1 MKEELML
8 NVATIGTNFIVD
20 WFLKSV
26 QDNQG
31 IRCCAMYT
39 RKKEH
44 AEKLAEKYHIEMIYT
59 DLDEMLSNPEIDIIY
74 IASPNSLHYTYA
86 EKALTAGKHVFCEKP
101 LVSDNEQCAKLY
113 ELAEK
118 KQRFLF
124 EAIVTLHAPN
134 YHLIRE
140 YLLKLGDIKLIQ
152 SNFSQ
157 YSSRYDAYLRGENPN
172 VFSPEFSGG
181 CLGRY
186 QAFTA
191 FTLLSVSSGC
201 RNNVPT
207 IQTWVPT
214 ALIPAAAA
222 SFVTGIILPLSL
234 VQKTVRA
241 HVSRRFREPKVRS
254 HCIHSQANVPVLL
267 SMTAAARRPV
277 NLPSNRKIMH
287 STMRSKNLFWI
298 INENDLSAYRALS
311 QESKDVMQ
319 VYETLRKGAHI
330 HFSDDEK

>member
-1 MKEELML
+1 ML

-172 VFSPEFSGG
+172 VFSPEFFRR

-186 QAFTA
+186 RHLLPSLYCRSLRAAETMC
-191 FTLLSVSSGC
+191 LLSKPG
-201 RNNVPT
+201 
-207 IQTWVPT
+207 
-214 ALIPAAAA
+214 
-222 SFVTGIILPLSL
+222 
-234 VQKTVRA
+234 
-241 HVSRRFREPKVRS
+241 
-254 HCIHSQANVPVLL
+254 SQ
-267 SMTAAARRPV
+267 R
-277 NLPSNRKIMH
+277 H
-287 STMRSKNLFWI
+287 
-298 INENDLSAYRALS
+298 
-311 QESKDVMQ
+311 
-319 VYETLRKGAHI
+319 
-330 HFSDDEK
+330 

>member
-8 NVATIGTNFIVD
+8 NVATIGTNFIID

-181 CLGRY
+181 ALADIGIYCLHFIVGLFGLPKQCAY
-186 QAFTA
+186 YPNLGPNGIDT
-191 FTLLSVSSGC
+191 SGSGILC
-201 RNNVPT
+201 YGDYT
-207 IQTWVPT
+207 
-214 ALIPAAAA
+214 A
-222 SFVTGIILPLSL
+222 SFSCAKDSESTCITQIQGTKGAITLYSQPSKCSRFTFHDRCSKETSEPSIEQEDNVLYYE
-234 VQKTVRA
+234 VKEFVR
-241 HVSRRFREPKVRS
+241 
-254 HCIHSQANVPVLL
+254 
-267 SMTAAARRPV
+267 
-277 NLPSNRKIMH
+277 
-287 STMRSKNLFWI
+287 I